1 MTLARVRMNA
11 LDTEVSA
18 LGFGCAS
25 LGSRVAPSAGL
36 AALERAYDAGVTW
49 YDVAPSY
56 GDGQAEVLLGRFLAN
71 HDRRSVQ
78 VLTKVGIAPP
88 QPSPAARMIR
98 PIMRAAVAAV
108 PGLRSV
114 VRRRRPGATKL
125 PLEAALIERSLDAS
139 LRRLGTDYV
148 DVLALHDAT
157 PEEATRDDV
166 RHALEAAVESGKA
179 RTVAIAS
186 SPEANATGV
195 TASSLYG
202 LVQMGNSLLDPG
214 LAQFRSIAR
223 RHVDVVTHSVFGN
236 DGAIAQ
242 LAARIKH
249 DPPLYNRIT
258 ETGYDGEPSTIAAD
272 MLADFAFSDNSE
284 GVIIVS
290 MFTERHLRHN
300 LTRHALSP
308 DPATIRMLAARL
320 GYNRT

>member
-1 MTLARVRMNA
+1 VTLARVRMNS

-25 LGSRVAPSAGL
+25 LGSRVAPRAGL

-71 HDRRSVQ
+71 HDRQSVQ

-148 DVLALHDAT
+148 DVVAVHDAT
-157 PEEATRDDV
+157 AEEAVRDDV
-166 RHALEAAVESGKA
+166 RRALEVAVASGKA
-179 RTVAIAS
+179 RAAAIAS
-186 SPEANATGV
+186 SSEAAAAGV
-195 TASSLYG
+195 EADGAYS
-202 LVQMGNSLLDPG
+202 LVQMGNNLFDPG
-214 LAQFRSIAR
+214 LTSFRAATSR
-223 RHVDVVTHSVFGN
+223 LVDTVTHSVFGN
-236 DGAIAQ
+236 DGAVIQ
-242 LAARIKH
+242 LARRIEQNGALQQRLR
-249 DPPLYNRIT
+249 DA
-258 ETGYDGEPSTIAAD
+258 GYQGSTLQISASL
-272 MLADFAFSDNSE
+272 LADFAYADNKT
-284 GVIIVS
+284 GVVVVS
-290 MFTERHLRHN
+290 MFSERHLQSN
-300 LTRHALSP
+300 LERRARSP
-308 DPATIRMLAARL
+308 DPAFMQILL
-320 GYNRT
+320 GLHDV